1 MQVRMCLAEVLSRIS
16 HAGKISVA
24 EVPSRIRHAG
34 SAGDGPVDGQ
44 GTVSRRRERYFM
56 LK

>member
-1 MQVRMCLAEVLSRIS
+1 MQVRMCLVEVLSRIS

-34 SAGDGPVDGQ
+34 PPKCPSRVDKNDI
-44 GTVSRRRERYFM
+44 SC
-56 LK
+56 